1 MITIR
6 DIAKK
11 AGVSASTA
19 SRALNNNS
27 RISETTIK
35 KVKKIADEM
44 GYLPDY
50 NAKNLTNGEA
60 NAVGV
65 VFPVGSETASN
76 PFFINILSGINSEL
90 VKRQYSLSVAIDNTE
105 SGLLDNV
112 RSMVLQGKIKRFILL
127 YSKLNDAVSAFLRK
141 SKLRFVVIGQPTSKD
156 DFYVDNNNVEAGI
169 TATEFLLK
177 NLHVKNPLFVES
189 TSNWTYEQQ
198 RYQGFKKVSNESLVD
213 FDKIQVSSKNIE
225 KIEEFIFDNPQ
236 IDGIVSTDDFR
247 GLRFL
252 NHFKKIYPKKNLSIV
267 GFNKSFPI
275 ALIQSDFHSI
285 DVFPEQMGI
294 KTVILLFSDRE
305 NPEINLKRHLIVS
318 HQVSTY
324 NGV

>member
-6 DIAKK
+6 DIAKR

-27 RISETTIK
+27 RISEATIK
-35 KVKKIADEM
+35 KIKKIADEM

-90 VKRQYSLSVAIDNTE
+90 VKRQYSLSVAIANTYE
-105 SGLLDNV
+105 ALLENV
-112 RSMVLQGKIKRFILL
+112 RSMVVQGKIKRFILL
-127 YSKLNDAVSAFLRK
+127 YSKFNDAISEFLREN
-141 SKLRFVVIGQPTSKD
+141 KLRFVVIGQPTSSN
-156 DFYVDNNNVEAGI
+156 DFYVDNNNIEAGI
-169 TATEFLLK
+169 TATDFLLK
-177 NLHVKNPLFVES
+177 KLHVKFPIFVES
-189 TSNWTYEQQ
+189 SNDWTYEQQ
-198 RYQGFKKVSNESLVD
+198 RYQGFKKISNESLVD
-213 FDKIQVSSKNIE
+213 FDKVQVSSDNVEEIE
-225 KIEEFIFDNPQ
+225 KFIFEHPQ
-236 IDGIVSTDDFR
+236 IDGIVATDDFR

-252 NHFKKIYPKKNLSIV
+252 NYFKKIYPKKNLSIV
-267 GFNKSFPI
+267 GFNKSFP
-275 ALIQSDFHSI
+275 ASLVQDNFHSI
-285 DVFPEQMGI
+285 DVFPDQMGI

-305 NPEINLKRHLIVS
+305 NQEINIKKHLIVS
-318 HQVSTY
+318 HKISDEI
-324 NGV
+324 GF

>member
-11 AGVSASTA
+11 AGVSPSTA

-27 RISETTIK
+27 RISEATIK

-90 VKRQYSLSVAIDNTE
+90 VKRQYSLSVAIANTE
-105 SGLLDNV
+105 EALLENV

-127 YSKLNDAVSAFLRK
+127 YSKFNDAVGDFLRK
-141 SKLRFVVIGQPTSKD
+141 NKLRFVVIGQPTMKN
-156 DFYVDNNNVEAGI
+156 DFYVDNNNVDAGI
-169 TATEFLLK
+169 TATKFLLK
-177 NLHVKNPLFVES
+177 KLHVKFPVFVES
-189 TSNWTYEQQ
+189 TSDWTYEQQ
-198 RYQGFKKVSNESLVD
+198 RYQGFKKVSNENLVN
-213 FDKIQVSSKNIE
+213 FDRVQASSKNGPEIE
-225 KIEEFIFDNPQ
+225 KFIFNHPQ
-236 IDGIVSTDDFR
+236 IDGIVATDDFR

-252 NHFKKIYPKKNLSIV
+252 NHYRKIYPKKNLAIV
-267 GFNKSFPI
+267 GFNKSFPA
-275 ALIQSDFHSI
+275 ALVQNDFHSI

-294 KTVILLFSDRE
+294 KTVILLFSDQE
-305 NPEINLKRHLIVS
+305 NPEINLKKHLIVS
-318 HQVSTY
+318 HQISSYT
-324 NGV
+324 GI

>member
-27 RISETTIK
+27 RISEATIK

-90 VKRQYSLSVAIDNTE
+90 VKRQYSLSVAIANTDKA
-105 SGLLDNV
+105 LLENV

-127 YSKLNDAVSAFLRK
+127 YSKFNDAVGDFLRK
-141 SKLRFVVIGQPTSKD
+141 NKLRFVVIGQPTLKN

-169 TATEFLLK
+169 TATDFLLK
-177 NLHVKNPLFVES
+177 KLHVKNPIFVES
-189 TSNWTYEQQ
+189 TSDWMYEQQ
-198 RYQGFKKVSNESLVD
+198 RYQGFKKVSNESLLS
-213 FDKIQVSSKNIE
+213 FDRVQVSTKNGQEIE
-225 KIEEFIFDNPQ
+225 KFIFNHPQ
-236 IDGIVSTDDFR
+236 IDGIVATDDFR

-252 NHFKKIYPKKNLSIV
+252 NHYRKIYPKKNLAVV
-267 GFNKSFPI
+267 GFNKSFPA
-275 ALIQSDFHSI
+275 ALVQSDFHSI

-294 KTVILLFSDRE
+294 KTVILLFSDQE
-305 NPEINLKRHLIVS
+305 NPEINLKKHLIVS
-318 HQVSTY
+318 HQISSYT
-324 NGV
+324 GI